1 MAIYFYEGFWTNLL
15 WWFFGMLCAAPFGL
29 LFYYIVNR
37 FLQVREKWWMRLYI
51 IVTGLACSGNVIF
64 IGDAFNILFFLPF
77 FGCALWFCT
86 KGSRSA
92 RLSMIFILYPL
103 TMAFNAVMDNLLTFF
118 PGGRIE
124 YSAIQVL
131 CRLAFWATL
140 SMLARTFIRETAGN
154 GRPMLSPKL
163 WLLLDLLALTPAAA
177 VLVLV
182 IYPSRNAMSDYSV
195 WLFRV
200 AAMYTLPFVVL
211 SSIGLLCAVAV
222 LSRHEALRRAE
233 TLWELRSIYY
243 QNLEQEQTQVR
254 RLRHDMANHLQA
266 LSGLME
272 EPDKARAYL
281 DSLVNMPGLTVSR
294 RFCDNPTVNTVLAGK
309 TALMEE
315 KGIKGDIAVALPRE
329 LPLSDTDLCAL
340 FANALDNAIEACER
354 LENMDERVIWVRARA
369 DKGLLMVQVT
379 NRTGGAAPATLETT
393 KADKASHGY
402 GLAILHE
409 IAVRANGTCAVE
421 QRPGVF
427 ELIVTA
433 PL

>member
-1 MAIYFYEGFWTNLL
+1 M
-15 WWFFGMLCAAPFGL
+15 
-29 LFYYIVNR
+29 
-37 FLQVREKWWMRLYI
+37 
-51 IVTGLACSGNVIF
+51 
-64 IGDAFNILFFLPF
+64 
-77 FGCALWFCT
+77 
-86 KGSRSA
+86 
-92 RLSMIFILYPL
+92 
-103 TMAFNAVMDNLLTFF
+103 
-118 PGGRIE
+118 
-124 YSAIQVL
+124 
-131 CRLAFWATL
+131 
-140 SMLARTFIRETAGN
+140 
-154 GRPMLSPKL
+154 
-163 WLLLDLLALTPAAA
+163 
-177 VLVLV
+177 
-182 IYPSRNAMSDYSV
+182 
-195 WLFRV
+195 
-200 AAMYTLPFVVL
+200 
-211 SSIGLLCAVAV
+211 

-409 IAVRANGTCAVE
+409 IAARANGTCAVE